1 MRLSAQLK
9 PKHEHVST
17 ISLEIN
23 LTSPRETVAMKHET
37 VQNYA
42 QHGKKILSSFFL
54 SLNGYSYKETSN
66 SLKSLLSQCQ
76 DIKVWL
82 VIHMQFNTFYY

>member
-37 VQNYA
+37 VQKYA
-42 QHGKKILSSFFL
+42 QHGKKILSSPFL
-54 SLNGYSYKETSN
+54 SR
-66 SLKSLLSQCQ
+66 
-76 DIKVWL
+76 
-82 VIHMQFNTFYY
+82 

>member
-37 VQNYA
+37 VQKYA
-42 QHGKKILSSFFL
+42 QHGKKNTVFSFFI
-54 SLNGYSYKETSN
+54 SLNGYSYKET
-66 SLKSLLSQCQ
+66 L
-76 DIKVWL
+76 
-82 VIHMQFNTFYY
+82 

>member
-37 VQNYA
+37 VQKYA
-42 QHGKKILSSFFL
+42 QQEKNYCLLLFFF
-54 SLNGYSYKETSN
+54 SR
-66 SLKSLLSQCQ
+66 
-76 DIKVWL
+76 
-82 VIHMQFNTFYY
+82 